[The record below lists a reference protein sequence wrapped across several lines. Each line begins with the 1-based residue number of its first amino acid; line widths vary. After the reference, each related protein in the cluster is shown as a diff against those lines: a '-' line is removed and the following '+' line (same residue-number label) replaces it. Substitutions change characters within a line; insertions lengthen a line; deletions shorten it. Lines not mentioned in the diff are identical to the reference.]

1 MTNSIQDQQKEAVCA
16 ALLDESA
23 TYEVLR
29 EAVSKETQ
37 GAINLRVGATS
48 TCRTPL
54 DNSKK
59 SFTRFLFY
67 DAERKGSVAAE
78 YLLKRE
84 GVLKGSIRSR
94 IDGMHYHAGG
104 LIVYERFQ

>member
-1 MTNSIQDQQKEAVCA
+1 M
-16 ALLDESA
+16 
-23 TYEVLR
+23 LR

-37 GAINLRVGATS
+37 GAINLCVGATS